1 MQQVVRR
8 RRRSAQRRQNRTLG
22 AGCNALSWWRG
33 GRGLQSG
40 GDTIISFELLADGHR
55 VIEANPKP
63 NPNPS
68 QMKRGGPS
76 SMKSAV
82 CSRHRRCRRPEAGG
96 DGRVRSLARPRLRKG
111 PRTSR
116 RCRRNENE
124 ATCHALQLVVAL
136 QNATTSKL
144 AFYGSRGDTRTNH
157 SWRLICGSLC
167 GTHSFFAFV
176 R

>member
-63 NPNPS
+63 NPNPN
-68 QMKRGGPS
+68 QMKRGL
-76 SMKSAV
+76 
-82 CSRHRRCRRPEAGG
+82 HRVE
-96 DGRVRSLARPRLRKG
+96 
-111 PRTSR
+111 
-116 RCRRNENE
+116 
-124 ATCHALQLVVAL
+124 
-136 QNATTSKL
+136 
-144 AFYGSRGDTRTNH
+144 
-157 SWRLICGSLC
+157 WRLIL
-167 GTHSFFAFV
+167 TPP
-176 R
+176 